1 MDENNIMETM
11 VDTDDMDVTT
21 DVEVTEDQGSSALP
35 MLITAAAAG
44 IGGFILGKK
53 LKVGERVH
61 NAKVNWAKKI
71 LDKEEESKNSEE
83 TESKDAY
90 KYPKD
95 SKK

>member
-44 IGGFILGKK
+44 VGGFILGKK

-71 LDKEEESKNSEE
+71 LDKEESKNSEE

>member
-1 MDENNIMETM
+1 MDENIMETM

-44 IGGFILGKK
+44 VGGYILGKK

-71 LDKEEESKNSEE
+71 LEKEESKNSEE
-83 TESKDAY
+83 IESKDV
-90 KYPKD
+90 PKD

>member
-1 MDENNIMETM
+1 MDENIMETM

-35 MLITAAAAG
+35 MLVTAAAAG
-44 IGGFILGKK
+44 VGGFILGKK

-61 NAKVNWAKKI
+61 NAKVNWAKKV
-71 LDKEEESKNSEE
+71 LEKEESKNSEE
-83 TESKDAY
+83 IESKDAY

>member
-1 MDENNIMETM
+1 MDENIMETM

-44 IGGFILGKK
+44 VGGFILGKK

-61 NAKVNWAKKI
+61 NAKVSWAKKI
-71 LDKEEESKNSEE
+71 LDKEESKNAEE
-83 TESKDAY
+83 IESKDAY

>member
-1 MDENNIMETM
+1 MDENIMETM

-21 DVEVTEDQGSSALP
+21 DVEVTSEDQGSSAMP
-35 MLITAAAAG
+35 MLITAGLAAAG
-44 IGGFILGKK
+44 GYILGKK

-71 LDKEEESKNSEE
+71 LEKEESKNSEE
-83 TESKDAY
+83 TESKDVQ
-90 KYPKD
+90 KN

>member
-1 MDENNIMETM
+1 MDENIMETM
-11 VDTDDMDVTT
+11 VDTDDMDITT
-21 DVEVTEDQGSSALP
+21 DVEVTSEDQGSSALP

-44 IGGFILGKK
+44 VGGFILGKK

-61 NAKVNWAKKI
+61 NAKISWAKKI
-71 LDKEEESKNSEE
+71 LDKEESKNAEE

-90 KYPKD
+90 KYPN

>member
-1 MDENNIMETM
+1 MDENIMETM

-44 IGGFILGKK
+44 VGGFILGKK

-71 LDKEEESKNSEE
+71 LDKEESKNSEE